1 MFAAQGDGSH
11 VGGVEM
17 GVRWVEVDVLGEQVE
32 LKYSIGKVDKTRKG
46 EIAWSRDASNAPH
59 RSKWLARFIQ

>member
-17 GVRWVEVDVLGEQVE
+17 GVRWVEVDVLGEQIE
-32 LKYSIGKVDKTRKG
+32 LKYNQRNVERVREGG
-46 EIAWSRDASNAPH
+46 LAWSRDVSDAPH